1 MTSRKDYL
9 QHRAATA
16 KAARHLLAG
25 CDPASPD
32 DILEDIR
39 RIAEDVEL
47 PSPGSCTRAKYRK
60 YGRLPSSWIEK
71 EFGTHAAALKEAGL
85 QESRQLSS
93 AKRKVAKQVE
103 EESLNAAIIA
113 EVLPHL
119 AKPIHLPKGVER
131 VRAVVGSDFH
141 GPDCD
146 LFALDVFMD
155 TLKRQQPEFVI
166 LNGDVL
172 DFWELSRFSHGPNR
186 KLDLQG
192 EIDWTVKNI
201 LARARKAAPK
211 ARIILVLGNH
221 ELRLIKFL
229 VDNAQPLA
237 SLRCLTFGELLS
249 LDKYGIE
256 LVFNDA
262 MMRDEVET
270 YELEPAKCYFRI
282 GHHIFTHGDSIGK
295 FPAADEL
302 RKWGGLSGTS
312 GHVHRCQLMTA
323 PTLTQPYANWLC
335 CPMMAKKGHHGY
347 DFVDIPERWDCG
359 FAIVDIFPDR
369 GVSIQMPILVEN
381 GRAVV
386 DGRVY
391 AAKD

>member
-1 MTSRKDYL
+1 MTSRKDYTQL
-9 QHRAATA
+9 AAETA
-16 KAARHLLAG
+16 KDRRAIAENRDPQALLA
-25 CDPASPD
+25 DIQRVAD
-32 DILEDIR
+32 D
-39 RIAEDVEL
+39 EL
-47 PSPGSCTRAKYRK
+47 LGVLGACTRARYRK
-60 YGRLPSSWIEK
+60 YGWYPESWIVA
-71 EFGTHAAALKEAGL
+71 EFGTHSAALKAAGL
-85 QESRQLSS
+85 TESRQLSS
-93 AKRKVAKQVE
+93 ERRKQAKQVE
-103 EESLNAAIIA
+103 AEDLEAAVLA
-113 EVLPHL
+113 EVMPHL
-119 AKPIHLPKGVER
+119 AKPIKLPKGVER

-146 LFALDVFMD
+146 PFALDVFMD
-155 TLKRQQPEFVI
+155 TLKLQQPEFVI

-186 KLDLQG
+186 RLDLQG

-201 LARARKAAPK
+201 FQRARKAAPK

-237 SLRCLTFGELLS
+237 SLRCLSFGELLD
-249 LDKYGIE
+249 LEKYGIE

-262 MMRDEVET
+262 MMRDEVENQT
-270 YELEPAKCYFRI
+270 LEPKKSYFRI
-282 GHHIFTHGDSIGK
+282 AHHVFTHGESIGK

-347 DFVDIPERWDCG
+347 DFVDIPEKWTTG
-359 FAIVDIFPDR
+359 FALVDIFPDKK
-369 GVSIQMPILVEN
+369 VSLQHPIIVEN

-391 AAKD
+391 AAR